1 MKDLNITSG
10 LISKASYDAELE
22 ELTISYIKTGDT
34 WKYLGVPQLE
44 ISCMMHAISQGSYF
58 LLNIKPKYTGV
69 KI

>member
-1 MKDLNITSG
+1 MQDLNISG
-10 LISKASYDAELE
+10 RLISKASYNAELE
-22 ELTISYIKTGDT
+22 ELTINYIKSGDT

-44 ISCMMHAISQGSYF
+44 VSCMMNAISQGSYF